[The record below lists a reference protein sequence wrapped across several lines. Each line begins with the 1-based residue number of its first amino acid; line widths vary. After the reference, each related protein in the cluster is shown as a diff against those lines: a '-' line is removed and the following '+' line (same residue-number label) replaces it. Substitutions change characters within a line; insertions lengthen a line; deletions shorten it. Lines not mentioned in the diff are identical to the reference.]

1 MVFHP
6 WKLLECSNGCLLQN
20 DVVREAHV
28 LKDDSSGAKPLSRIM
43 FRSLVLLPIAF
54 FILLGLFIVMRPDP
68 PASNSAPEPGSAA
81 DRRSNVTFDL
91 ALREGT
97 MAPDEVQ
104 VEEGDHLTLR
114 LTSEEPLQVHI
125 HGYDLQRELVPG
137 KPVTLSF
144 EADLTGRFE
153 IEDHESEE
161 VLGVLL
167 VQPD

>member
-1 MVFHP
+1 MQQRMSTI
-6 WKLLECSNGCLLQN
+6 KGC
-20 DVVREAHV
+20 R
-28 LKDDSSGAKPLSRIM
+28 SGS
-43 FRSLVLLPIAF
+43 FT
-54 FILLGLFIVMRPDP
+54 LLGLFIVMRPDP

-81 DRRSNVTFDL
+81 YDWSKVSFDL
-91 ALREGT
+91 AVREVAMT
-97 MAPDEVQ
+97 RDEV
-104 VEEGDHLTLR
+104 EGDHLMLR

-125 HGYDLQRELVPG
+125 HGYDLQRELASG

-161 VLGVLL
+161 LLGALL

>member
-1 MVFHP
+1 
-6 WKLLECSNGCLLQN
+6 
-20 DVVREAHV
+20 
-28 LKDDSSGAKPLSRIM
+28 
-43 FRSLVLLPIAF
+43 
-54 FILLGLFIVMRPDP
+54 LLGLFIVMRPDP

-81 DRRSNVTFDL
+81 DERSNVTFDL
-91 ALREGT
+91 AVREGAMT
-97 MAPDEVQ
+97 PDEVE
-104 VEEGDHLTLR
+104 VEVGDHLRLK

-125 HGYDLQRELVPG
+125 HGYNLQRELASG

-153 IEDHESEE
+153 IEDHEYED

>member
-1 MVFHP
+1 M
-6 WKLLECSNGCLLQN
+6 
-20 DVVREAHV
+20 
-28 LKDDSSGAKPLSRIM
+28 
-43 FRSLVLLPIAF
+43 
-54 FILLGLFIVMRPDP
+54 LGLFIVMRPDP

-81 DRRSNVTFDL
+81 DDWSKVTFDL
-91 ALREGT
+91 AVREGAMT
-97 MAPDEVQ
+97 PDEVE
-104 VEEGDHLTLR
+104 VEEGCHLRLR

-125 HGYDLQRELVPG
+125 HGYDLQRELAPG

-161 VLGVLL
+161 LLGVLL

>member
-1 MVFHP
+1 VQQRMSTT
-6 WKLLECSNGCLLQN
+6 KGYRS
-20 DVVREAHV
+20 
-28 LKDDSSGAKPLSRIM
+28 
-43 FRSLVLLPIAF
+43 RSL
-54 FILLGLFIVMRPDP
+54 ILLGLFIVMRPDP

-81 DRRSNVTFDL
+81 DERSNVTFDL
-91 ALREGT
+91 ALRQGT
-97 MAPDEVQ
+97 MTPDEVE
-104 VEEGDHLTLR
+104 VEVGDHLRLR

-125 HGYDLQRELVPG
+125 HGYDLQRELAPG

-161 VLGVLL
+161 LLGVLL